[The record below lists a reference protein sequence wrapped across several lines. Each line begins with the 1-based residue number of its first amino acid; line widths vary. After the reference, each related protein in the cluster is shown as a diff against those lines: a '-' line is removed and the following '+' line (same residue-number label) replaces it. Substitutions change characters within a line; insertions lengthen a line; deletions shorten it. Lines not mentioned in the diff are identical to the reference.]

1 MKMKKVL
8 MMLLLVLSML
18 TVPAMAADSTDYAID
33 NVYIDGLTAEG
44 NTIYVERGDEI
55 SVDVRLSGVDDGD
68 ADTETVTDVQ
78 VKTWLGGYEYDDVT
92 VTSEMFDVEEG
103 VSYREIL
110 SLELPEDMNA
120 EQDYTIYVE
129 IFDDVDSLR
138 ESYTVRVSADRHLVD
153 IMDIN
158 LETVDAGDYT
168 TATVRLENMGDH
180 KEEDILVTLSIA
192 DLGISVSEYLDELAW
207 DEIDN
212 EDEEDSG
219 EVTLTFEVDDCVEA
233 GDYEAMVSVTYNRGY
248 DTVEET
254 TSLSVSS
261 DACEVASEDDD
272 SSVTVVVTGDDETE
286 DESSDFST
294 ALRLGFGILAVLI
307 VILALILIVRR

>member
-1 MKMKKVL
+1 MKKVL
-8 MMLLLVLSML
+8 IMLLLVLSML
-18 TVPAMAADSTDYAID
+18 SVPAMAADSTDYAID
-33 NVYIDGLTAEG
+33 TVYIDSINADG
-44 NTIYVERGDEI
+44 NTVYVERGDEI

-68 ADTETVTDVQ
+68 DSTETVTDVQ
-78 VKTWLGGYEYDDVT
+78 VKAWLGGYEYDDVT
-92 VTSEMFDVEEG
+92 VTSEMFDVEES
-103 VSYREIL
+103 VNYRETL
-110 SLELPEDMNA
+110 KLALPEDMIA

-129 IFDDVDSLR
+129 IFDDVNSVR

-158 LETVDAGDYT
+158 LEDVDAGDYT

-180 KEEDILVTLSIA
+180 KEEDVKVSLSIA

-233 GDYEAMVSVTYNRGY
+233 GTYEALVTVTYNRGY

-254 TSLSVSS
+254 VTFNV
-261 DACEVASEDDD
+261 DADSCEVESEDD
-272 SSVTVVVTGDDETE
+272 STVTVVVTGDDETE
-286 DESSDFST
+286 EESSDFST